1 MVRGGVAGVLDAKI
15 VDNKR
20 EHNGQVGVCLERRSA
35 GDGGIAVLGEMQIEA
50 VVGNDAGFLEDG
62 QAFLD
67 LEVDPAVR
75 SKCKKVVLHDDLVRD
90 GLEGQRMYS

>member
-1 MVRGGVAGVLDAKI
+1 M
-15 VDNKR
+15 
-20 EHNGQVGVCLERRSA
+20 
-35 GDGGIAVLGEMQIEA
+35 LGEMQIEA